1 MKATERHAD
10 EDSLIA
16 CYLAGNGLKDA
27 TSQDEQHVAHLAACP
42 ACAERYRALSAS
54 LLGAKEALE
63 READEYFTDA
73 RLAHQQERILR
84 HVQGSDVN
92 ARILPFPVSPSVRTH
107 LVWPRLATRWIAG
120 AAAAGL
126 FVGLA
131 AGLMMEARYHRGF
144 TWRTPKALVALTSP
158 PRGVS
163 LAGTLLSDAAD
174 ERFLSE
180 IDEALSS
187 QRAAELQ
194 PFDALTPHVQEIVA
208 NLR

>member
-1 MKATERHAD
+1 MKASERHAD
-10 EDSLIA
+10 EESLIA
-16 CYLAGNGLKDA
+16 CYLTGNGLKDA
-27 TSQDEQHVAHLAACP
+27 TSQDERHLAHLGACP
-42 ACAERYRALSAS
+42 ACAERYRQLAVS
-54 LLGAKEALE
+54 LTDTRDELE

-73 RLAHQQERILR
+73 RLDHQRERILR
-84 HVQGSDVN
+84 HLQGTDAN
-92 ARILPFPVSPSVRTH
+92 ARILPFPISPSSRSR

-126 FVGLA
+126 VVGLV
-131 AGLMMEARYHRGF
+131 AGLMMDARFGRGSL
-144 TWRTPKALVALTSP
+144 WRMPNALVALTSP
-158 PRGVS
+158 RSTPRTVGVV
-163 LAGTLLSDAAD
+163 SDAAD

-194 PFDALTPHVQEIVA
+194 PFDALTPHVQEIAV

>member
-1 MKATERHAD
+1 MRARERHAD
-10 EDSLIA
+10 QDSLIA
-16 CYLAGNGLKDA
+16 CYLAGSGLKDA
-27 TSQDEQHVAHLAACP
+27 ASPDERLLAHLGACP
-42 ACAERYRALSAS
+42 ACAERYRQLSES
-54 LLGAKEALE
+54 LTETREDLQL
-63 READEYFTDA
+63 EADEYFTDA
-73 RLAHQQERILR
+73 RLDHQRERILR
-84 HVQGSDVN
+84 HLQGADVN
-92 ARILPFPVSPSVRTH
+92 ARILPFPVSPSFRSR

-131 AGLMMEARYHRGF
+131 AGLMMDLRHRG
-144 TWRTPKALVALTSP
+144 WRTPNAFVALTSA
-158 PRGVS
+158 PRG
-163 LAGTLLSDAAD
+163 GTILSDAAD

-194 PFDALTPHVQEIVA
+194 PFDALTPHVQEIAA